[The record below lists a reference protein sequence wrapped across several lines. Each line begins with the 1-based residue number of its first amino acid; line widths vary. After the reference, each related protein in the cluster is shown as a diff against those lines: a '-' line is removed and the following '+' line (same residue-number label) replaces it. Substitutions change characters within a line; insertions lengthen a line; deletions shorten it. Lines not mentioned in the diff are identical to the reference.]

1 MTLNVVQ
8 GRSLAAMPDQG
19 DKAEEPAAATSCE
32 KQPVQKNL
40 KKKDPASRSG
50 KRRPFPVDAA
60 TAPAAINVEDGAA
73 GIRRQ
78 LPPVDAAADGAA
90 GIRRQLPPVDAAAE
104 ATSKKEDP
112 SNLTVD
118 VDDDLSDVSD
128 IQELTAE
135 EELLKAVGLDESK

>member
-1 MTLNVVQ
+1 MTLNLVQ

-19 DKAEEPAAATSCE
+19 DKAEEPATATSCE
-32 KQPVQKNL
+32 RRPVPKNL

-78 LPPVDAAADGAA
+78 LPPVDAAT
-90 GIRRQLPPVDAAAE
+90 E

-135 EELLKAVGLDESK
+135 EDLLKAVGLDESK

>member
-1 MTLNVVQ
+1 MTLNLVQ

-19 DKAEEPAAATSCE
+19 DKAEEPATATSCE
-32 KQPVQKNL
+32 RRPVPKNL

-78 LPPVDAAADGAA
+78 LPPVDAAA
-90 GIRRQLPPVDAAAE
+90 E

-112 SNLTVD
+112 SNRTVD

>member
-1 MTLNVVQ
+1 MKGRRHAWSLMTLNLVQ

-19 DKAEEPAAATSCE
+19 DKAEEPATATSCE
-32 KQPVQKNL
+32 KRPVQKNL

-78 LPPVDAAADGAA
+78 LPPVDAAA
-90 GIRRQLPPVDAAAE
+90 E

-112 SNLTVD
+112 SDRTVD

-135 EELLKAVGLDESK
+135 

>member
-1 MTLNVVQ
+1 MTLNLVQ

-19 DKAEEPAAATSCE
+19 DKAEEPATAASCE
-32 KQPVQKNL
+32 KRPIQKNL

-60 TAPAAINVEDGAA
+60 TAPAAINVE
-73 GIRRQ
+73 
-78 LPPVDAAADGAA
+78 DGAA

-135 EELLKAVGLDESK
+135 EELLKEVGLDESK

>member
-1 MTLNVVQ
+1 MTLNLVQ

-19 DKAEEPAAATSCE
+19 DKAEEPATAASCE
-32 KQPVQKNL
+32 KRPIQKNL

-60 TAPAAINVEDGAA
+60 TAPAAINVE
-73 GIRRQ
+73 
-78 LPPVDAAADGAA
+78 DGAA

>member
-1 MTLNVVQ
+1 MTLNLVQ

-19 DKAEEPAAATSCE
+19 DKAEEPATAASCE
-32 KQPVQKNL
+32 RRPIQKNL
-40 KKKDPASRSG
+40 KKKDPTSRSG

-60 TAPAAINVEDGAA
+60 TAPAAINVE
-73 GIRRQ
+73 
-78 LPPVDAAADGAA
+78 DGAA

-128 IQELTAE
+128 IRYPGIDGRRGSAE
-135 EELLKAVGLDESK
+135 GSWVR

>member
-1 MTLNVVQ
+1 MTLNLVQ

-19 DKAEEPAAATSCE
+19 DKAEEPATATSCE
-32 KQPVQKNL
+32 RRPVPKNL

-60 TAPAAINVEDGAA
+60 TAPAAINVE
-73 GIRRQ
+73 
-78 LPPVDAAADGAA
+78 DGAA

>member
-19 DKAEEPAAATSCE
+19 DKAEEPATATSCE
-32 KQPVQKNL
+32 KRPVQKNL

-78 LPPVDAAADGAA
+78 LPPVDAAA
-90 GIRRQLPPVDAAAE
+90 E

-135 EELLKAVGLDESK
+135 EDLLKAVWVRWVEVGHGVP

>member
-1 MTLNVVQ
+1 MTLNLVQ

-19 DKAEEPAAATSCE
+19 DKAEEPATAASCE
-32 KQPVQKNL
+32 KRPIQKNL

-78 LPPVDAAADGAA
+78 LPP
-90 GIRRQLPPVDAAAE
+90 IDAAAE

>member
-1 MTLNVVQ
+1 MTLNLVQ

-19 DKAEEPAAATSCE
+19 DKAEEPATATSCE
-32 KQPVQKNL
+32 KRPVQKNL

-60 TAPAAINVEDGAA
+60 TALAAINVE
-73 GIRRQ
+73 
-78 LPPVDAAADGAA
+78 DGAA

-135 EELLKAVGLDESK
+135 EDLLKAVGLDESK

>member
-1 MTLNVVQ
+1 MTLDLVQ

-19 DKAEEPAAATSCE
+19 DKAEEPATATSCE
-32 KQPVQKNL
+32 KRPVQKNL

-78 LPPVDAAADGAA
+78 LPPVDAAA
-90 GIRRQLPPVDAAAE
+90 E

-135 EELLKAVGLDESK
+135 EDLLKAVGLDESK

>member
-1 MTLNVVQ
+1 MKGRRHAWSLMTLNLVQ

-19 DKAEEPAAATSCE
+19 DKAEEPATAASCE
-32 KQPVQKNL
+32 KRPIQKNL

-78 LPPVDAAADGAA
+78 LPPVDAAA
-90 GIRRQLPPVDAAAE
+90 E

-135 EELLKAVGLDESK
+135 EDLLKAVGLDESK

>member
-1 MTLNVVQ
+1 MTLNLVQ

-19 DKAEEPAAATSCE
+19 DKAEEPATATSCE
-32 KQPVQKNL
+32 KRPVQKNL

-60 TAPAAINVEDGAA
+60 TAPAAIDVE
-73 GIRRQ
+73 
-78 LPPVDAAADGAA
+78 DGAA

>member
-1 MTLNVVQ
+1 MTLNLVQ

-19 DKAEEPAAATSCE
+19 DKAEEPATATSCE
-32 KQPVQKNL
+32 KRPVQKNL

-73 GIRRQ
+73 GIRRH
-78 LPPVDAAADGAA
+78 
-90 GIRRQLPPVDAAAE
+90 LPPVDAAAE

-112 SNLTVD
+112 SNRTVG

>member
-1 MTLNVVQ
+1 MTLNLVQ

-78 LPPVDAAADGAA
+78 LPPVDAAA
-90 GIRRQLPPVDAAAE
+90 E

>member
-1 MTLNVVQ
+1 MALNLVQ

-19 DKAEEPAAATSCE
+19 DKAEEPATAASCE
-32 KQPVQKNL
+32 KRPIQKNL

-78 LPPVDAAADGAA
+78 LPPVDAAA
-90 GIRRQLPPVDAAAE
+90 E

-135 EELLKAVGLDESK
+135 EDLLKAVGLDESK

>member
-1 MTLNVVQ
+1 MTLNLVQ

-19 DKAEEPAAATSCE
+19 DKAEEPATATSCE
-32 KQPVQKNL
+32 RRPVPKNL

-60 TAPAAINVEDGAA
+60 TAPAAINVE
-73 GIRRQ
+73 
-78 LPPVDAAADGAA
+78 DGAA

-135 EELLKAVGLDESK
+135 EDLLKAVGLDESK

>member
-1 MTLNVVQ
+1 MTLNLVQ

-19 DKAEEPAAATSCE
+19 DKAEEPATATSCE
-32 KQPVQKNL
+32 KRPVQKNL

-60 TAPAAINVEDGAA
+60 TAPVAINVE
-73 GIRRQ
+73 
-78 LPPVDAAADGAA
+78 DGAA

-135 EELLKAVGLDESK
+135 EDLLKAVGLDESK

>member
-1 MTLNVVQ
+1 MTLNLVQ

-19 DKAEEPAAATSCE
+19 DKAEEPATAASCE
-32 KQPVQKNL
+32 KRPIQKNL

-78 LPPVDAAADGAA
+78 LPPVDAAA
-90 GIRRQLPPVDAAAE
+90 E

-135 EELLKAVGLDESK
+135 EDLLKAVGLDESK

>member
-1 MTLNVVQ
+1 
-8 GRSLAAMPDQG
+8 MPDQG
-19 DKAEEPAAATSCE
+19 DKAEEPATATSCE
-32 KQPVQKNL
+32 RRPVPKNL

-78 LPPVDAAADGAA
+78 LPPVDAE
-90 GIRRQLPPVDAAAE
+90 AE

-135 EELLKAVGLDESK
+135 EDLLKAVGLDESK

>member
-1 MTLNVVQ
+1 MTLNLVQ

-19 DKAEEPAAATSCE
+19 DKAEEPATAASCE
-32 KQPVQKNL
+32 RRPIQKNL

-78 LPPVDAAADGAA
+78 LPPVDAAA
-90 GIRRQLPPVDAAAE
+90 E

-135 EELLKAVGLDESK
+135 EDLLKAVGLDESK

>member
-1 MTLNVVQ
+1 MTLNLVQ

-19 DKAEEPAAATSCE
+19 DKAEEPATATSCE
-32 KQPVQKNL
+32 RRPVPKNL

-60 TAPAAINVEDGAA
+60 TAPAAIDVE
-73 GIRRQ
+73 
-78 LPPVDAAADGAA
+78 DGAA

>member
-1 MTLNVVQ
+1 MTLNLVQ

-19 DKAEEPAAATSCE
+19 DKAEEPATATSCE
-32 KQPVQKNL
+32 RRPVPKNL

-78 LPPVDAAADGAA
+78 LPPVDAAAEGDIEEGGILVTSPSMWMTIYQMLERYPGIDG
-90 GIRRQLPPVDAAAE
+90 
-104 ATSKKEDP
+104 
-112 SNLTVD
+112 
-118 VDDDLSDVSD
+118 
-128 IQELTAE
+128 
-135 EELLKAVGLDESK
+135 

>member
-1 MTLNVVQ
+1 MTLNLVQ

-19 DKAEEPAAATSCE
+19 DKAEEPATPASCE
-32 KQPVQKNL
+32 KRPIQKNL

-78 LPPVDAAADGAA
+78 LPPVDAAA
-90 GIRRQLPPVDAAAE
+90 E

-135 EELLKAVGLDESK
+135 EDLLKAVGLDESK

>member
-1 MTLNVVQ
+1 MKGRRHAWSLMTLNLVQ

-19 DKAEEPAAATSCE
+19 DKAEEPATAASCE
-32 KQPVQKNL
+32 KRPIQKNL

-78 LPPVDAAADGAA
+78 LPPVDAAA
-90 GIRRQLPPVDAAAE
+90 E

-112 SNLTVD
+112 SNCTVD

-128 IQELTAE
+128 IHELTAE

>member
-1 MTLNVVQ
+1 MTLNLVQ

-19 DKAEEPAAATSCE
+19 DKAEEPATATSCE
-32 KQPVQKNL
+32 KRPVQKNL

-78 LPPVDAAADGAA
+78 LPPVDAAA
-90 GIRRQLPPVDAAAE
+90 E

-135 EELLKAVGLDESK
+135 EDLLKAVGLDESK

>member
-1 MTLNVVQ
+1 MTLNLVQ

-19 DKAEEPAAATSCE
+19 DKAEEPATAASCE
-32 KQPVQKNL
+32 RRPIQKNL
-40 KKKDPASRSG
+40 KKKDPTSRSG

-78 LPPVDAAADGAA
+78 LPPVDAAA
-90 GIRRQLPPVDAAAE
+90 E

-112 SNLTVD
+112 SNRTVG

>member
-1 MTLNVVQ
+1 MTLNLVQ

-19 DKAEEPAAATSCE
+19 DKAEEPATAASCE
-32 KQPVQKNL
+32 RRPIQKNP

-60 TAPAAINVEDGAA
+60 TAPAAINVE
-73 GIRRQ
+73 
-78 LPPVDAAADGAA
+78 DGAA

-135 EELLKAVGLDESK
+135 EDLLKAVGLDESK